1 MNISYKWLKQYV
13 DLHGDAVEVGKQL
26 TSIGLE
32 VEAVEEHETI
42 RGGLK
47 GLVVGEVLTCSIHE
61 NSDHLHVTTVN
72 IGSGEPLQI
81 VCGAPNVAAGQ
92 KVIVATL
99 GTTLY
104 DGDQSFTIK
113 KSKIRGVESFGML
126 CAEDEIGIGTSH
138 DGIIVLP
145 TDAVVGT
152 PASEYYHIENDA
164 VIEVD
169 ITPNRADAVSHY
181 GVARDLYAYYVA
193 HNMPTA
199 LQLPDVS
206 EIKIPQ
212 MGTNSISIRV
222 ENTDGCPRYTGLALR
237 GIKNCESP
245 EWLKNALL
253 TVGMRPINAVV
264 DVTNYVLMEIGQPMH
279 AFDMSKIKGNTIV
292 VRNAHQDEPFVTLDG
307 TERKLN
313 TNDLMICNISEPMCI
328 AGVFGGL
335 DSGTTM
341 ETSDVF
347 LESAYFNPAQI
358 RKTARRHQLST
369 DASFRYER
377 GADPN
382 ITIYAIKRAA
392 QLITEICGGTVEGPI
407 MDNKA
412 ADFPPF
418 PVQVSLERIH
428 NLIGK
433 HIDRETIE
441 RILNALEIQIKDFD
455 GTTYQLLVPRYRVDV
470 QRDCDVI
477 EDLLR
482 IYGYNN
488 VELSESLHSNLSYSP
503 KPNSA
508 RLQERISDMLTSC
521 GFNEILNNS
530 LTRTSYYEN
539 SELYPLANAVRIMNP
554 LSADLGVMRQTLL
567 YGGLESMQRNIN
579 RKMANLK
586 LYEFGNCYH
595 FNAER
600 RREGVALS
608 PYSEEYHL
616 ALWITGNK
624 TEQSWAVQQQ
634 KSTVHQLRAY
644 VDNIMLKL
652 GIDID
657 KCHYEEY
664 DNEIFSQALRISTAS
679 KKELG
684 SIGILRKEILKRFD
698 IEQDVFYA
706 DLLWRAML
714 GETKKYKLEATE
726 LPKYPEV
733 KRDLALLVD
742 QETPFA
748 ALRTAA
754 FNVEKKLLKRV
765 YLFDVYEG
773 KNLPQ
778 GKKSYALTF
787 ILQDPERTLQD
798 KQIDQIMQRLQ
809 DMYVKQFNAT
819 IR

>member
-26 TSIGLE
+26 TGIGLE

-42 RGGLK
+42 RGGLR
-47 GLVVGEVLTCSIHE
+47 GLVVGEVLTCREHE

-72 IGSGEPLQI
+72 IGEGEPLQI

-113 KSKIRGVESFGML
+113 RSKIRGVESFGML
-126 CAEDEIGIGTSH
+126 CAEDEIGVGKSH
-138 DGIIVLP
+138 DGIITLP
-145 TDAVVGT
+145 ADTPVGM

-193 HNMPTA
+193 HDMPTR
-199 LQLPDVS
+199 LSLPDVS
-206 EIKIPQ
+206 AFKTPDSGNQISIKIDNP
-212 MGTNSISIRV
+212 
-222 ENTDGCPRYTGLALR
+222 DGCPRYSGLTLR

-253 TVGMRPINAVV
+253 TVGLRPINAVV
-264 DVTNYVLMEIGQPMH
+264 DITNYILMEIGQPMH
-279 AFDMSKIKGNTIV
+279 AFDASKIKGNTIV
-292 VRNAHQDEPFVTLDG
+292 VRNARHDEPFVTLDG
-307 TERKLN
+307 NKRTLN
-313 TNDLMICNISEPMCI
+313 ENDLMICNAEEPMCI

-335 DSGTTM
+335 DSGTTL
-341 ETSDVF
+341 ETTDVF

-358 RKTARRHQLST
+358 RKTARRHQLAT

-382 ITIYAIKRAA
+382 ITIFALKRAA
-392 QLITEICGGTVEGPI
+392 ALIMSVCGGHIEGPV
-407 MDNKA
+407 MDVKA
-412 ADFPPF
+412 REFEPF
-418 PVQVSLERIH
+418 SVTVTLEKIH
-428 NLIGK
+428 SLIGK
-433 HIDRETIE
+433 AIEPSLIE
-441 RILNALEIQIKDFD
+441 RILQALEITIADFD
-455 GTTYQLLVPRYRVDV
+455 GITYHLLVPRYRVDV

-477 EDLLR
+477 EDILR

-488 VELSESLHSNLSYSP
+488 IELSESLHSNLSYSP
-503 KPNSA
+503 NPNSV
-508 RLQERISDMLTSC
+508 RWQEKISDMLTAC

-530 LTRTSYYEN
+530 LTRTAYYEN
-539 SELYPLANAVRIMNP
+539 SELYPISNAVRIMNP

-567 YGGLESMQRNIN
+567 YGGLESLQRNIN
-579 RKMANLK
+579 RRQANLK
-586 LYEFGNCYH
+586 FYEFGNCYH

-600 RREGVALS
+600 RRPDVALS

-616 ALWITGNK
+616 ALWVTGYK
-624 TEQSWAVQQQ
+624 TEQSWVMPQE
-634 KSTVHQLRAY
+634 KSTFYQLRAY
-644 VDNIMLKL
+644 VDNILRRL
-652 GIDID
+652 GINTDR
-657 KCHYEEY
+657 CRYEEF
-664 DNEIFSQALRISTAS
+664 DSEIYCQALRIETAS
-679 KKELG
+679 RKELG
-684 SIGILRKEILKRFD
+684 TIGIIRPEVLNRFD

-706 DLLWRAML
+706 DLLWKALM
-714 GETKKYKLEATE
+714 GETKNYKLEAGE
-726 LPKYPEV
+726 LNKYPEV

-742 QETPFA
+742 MDTQFA
-748 ALRTAA
+748 DLRAAA
-754 FNVEKKLLKRV
+754 FNIEKHLLKRV

-773 KNLPQ
+773 KTLPI
-778 GKKSYALTF
+778 GKKSYALSF
-787 ILQDPERTLQD
+787 ILQDENRTLED

-809 DMYVKQFNAT
+809 QMYETKFNAT